1 MTINMKVLV
10 SLALLTSAVFVILS
24 SRYDAGAEQWAYTI
38 IAVIVG
44 FWLKR

>member
-10 SLALLTSAVFVILS
+10 SSTLLIVAVFVILS
-24 SRYDAGAEQWAYTI
+24 NRYDAGAEQWAYTI